1 MSTFATLVASLLW
14 TSSFTVAMFPPGRS
28 PQSDLF
34 EFEHPNQLANPL
46 LQRFEIWVS
55 RQY

>member
-1 MSTFATLVASLLW
+1 
-14 TSSFTVAMFPPGRS
+14 MFPPGRS

-46 LQRFEIWVS
+46 LQRFEIWGIQAILKLVKEPS
-55 RQY
+55 RIQAVN